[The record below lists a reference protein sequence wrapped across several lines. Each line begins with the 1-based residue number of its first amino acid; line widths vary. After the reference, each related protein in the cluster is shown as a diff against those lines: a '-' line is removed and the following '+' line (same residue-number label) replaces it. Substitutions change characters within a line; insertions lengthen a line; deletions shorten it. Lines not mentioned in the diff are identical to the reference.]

1 MASIQVTISL
11 PEEVYQRAQRF
22 SRLIN
27 RDLASVLA
35 DTVGSSLPPLSNQ
48 VETLPAISELSDL
61 AILDLAES
69 MLSTQQDQRLSE
81 LLEKQREGELVGN
94 DSQELEAL
102 MQVYNEGW
110 LRKTAG
116 LVEAVQRGL
125 MSPIDKSI
133 GLIITYSNIGREP
146 MDRQAS

>member
-1 MASIQVTISL
+1 MATIQVTISL

-35 DTVGSSLPPLSNQ
+35 DTVGASLPPLSDQ
-48 VETLPAISELSDL
+48 IEALPAIAELSNQDV
-61 AILDLAES
+61 LDLAG
-69 MLSTQQDQRLSE
+69 STLLPQQDQRLSE
-81 LLEKQREGELVGN
+81 LLEKQREGELVA
-94 DSQELEAL
+94 DEPQELEAL

-116 LVEAVQRGL
+116 LVEAVHRGL
-125 MSPIDKSI
+125 MNPLNS
-133 GLIITYSNIGREP
+133 
-146 MDRQAS
+146 

>member
-11 PEEVYQRAQRF
+11 PEDVYQRAQRF

-35 DTVGSSLPPLSNQ
+35 DTVGSSLPPLSDQ
-48 VETLPAISELSDL
+48 VETLPAISDLSDR
-61 AILDLAES
+61 AVLDLAES
-69 MLSTQQDQRLSE
+69 MLPAQQDQRLSE
-81 LLEKQREGELVGN
+81 LLEKQREGELVG
-94 DSQELEAL
+94 DEPQELEAL

-116 LVEAVQRGL
+116 LVEAVERGL
-125 MSPIDKSI
+125 MSPLDS
-133 GLIITYSNIGREP
+133 
-146 MDRQAS
+146 

>member
-11 PEEVYQRAQRF
+11 PEDVYHRAQRF

-35 DTVGSSLPPLSNQ
+35 DTVGSSLPPLSDQ
-48 VETLPAISELSDL
+48 VESLPEIDELSDR
-61 AILDLAES
+61 AILDLAGS
-69 MLSTQQDQRLSE
+69 KLSTQQDQRLSA
-81 LLEKQREGELVGN
+81 LLEKQREGELLG
-94 DSQELEAL
+94 DDPQELEAL

-116 LVEAVQRGL
+116 LVEAVKRGL
-125 MSPIDKSI
+125 MSP
-133 GLIITYSNIGREP
+133 
-146 MDRQAS
+146 MDS

>member
-11 PEEVYQRAQRF
+11 PEDVYQRAERF

-35 DTVGSSLPPLSNQ
+35 DTVGTSLPPLSDQ
-48 VETLPAISELSDL
+48 VEALPVIAELSDQAVLDLADSTLPA
-61 AILDLAES
+61 
-69 MLSTQQDQRLSE
+69 QQDQRLSE
-81 LLEKQREGELVGN
+81 LLEKQREGELVA
-94 DSQELEAL
+94 DEPQELEAL

-116 LVEAVQRGL
+116 VVEAVQRGL
-125 MSPIDKSI
+125 M
-133 GLIITYSNIGREP
+133 NP
-146 MDRQAS
+146 MDS

>member
-116 LVEAVQRGL
+116 LVEAVERGL
-125 MSPIDKSI
+125 MREFMGGLSP
-133 GLIITYSNIGREP
+133 L
-146 MDRQAS
+146 Q

>member
-35 DTVGSSLPPLSNQ
+35 DTVGSSLPPLSDQ
-48 VETLPAISELSDL
+48 VETLPAIAELSDQ

-94 DSQELEAL
+94 DPQELEAL

-116 LVEAVQRGL
+116 LAEAVQRGL
-125 MSPIDKSI
+125 MSPLDS
-133 GLIITYSNIGREP
+133 
-146 MDRQAS
+146 

>member
-35 DTVGSSLPPLSNQ
+35 DTVGSSLPPLSDQ
-48 VETLPAISELSDL
+48 VETLPAIAELSDQ

-81 LLEKQREGELVGN
+81 LLEKQREGELVG
-94 DSQELEAL
+94 DDPQELEAL

-125 MSPIDKSI
+125 MSPLDS
-133 GLIITYSNIGREP
+133 
-146 MDRQAS
+146 

>member
-11 PEEVYQRAQRF
+11 PEDVYQRAQRF

-35 DTVGSSLPPLSNQ
+35 ETVGSSLPPMSER
-48 VETLPAISELSDL
+48 VESLPAIAELSDR
-61 AILDLAES
+61 AVLDIADS
-69 MLSTQQDQRLSE
+69 MLPTQQDQRLSE
-81 LLEKQREGELVGN
+81 LLAKQREGELVAN
-94 DSQELEAL
+94 ETQELEAL

-116 LVEAVQRGL
+116 LVEAVKRGL
-125 MSPIDKSI
+125 M
-133 GLIITYSNIGREP
+133 NP
-146 MDRQAS
+146 MDS